1 MEHIKT
7 IDEYIAA
14 EMGGKIVR
22 KRNSPM
28 AHIAVLAIG
37 VVLLVL
43 LHSTHAA
50 DSVQAMMLTAGIICL
65 VVGLVLTAMN
75 LSGAMWHYK
84 YIATGSRMKEYKVYL
99 SPEDYRVAYD
109 ALTTGAT
116 GDLATVKPVVSS
128 NSALRVLHS
137 KDGSIALVQGGRYD
151 TGHFEAETPVKVL
164 VGTEVAAIE
173 ALCR

>member
-28 AHIAVLAIG
+28 AHIAVLALG

-43 LHSTHAA
+43 LHNTHAA

-84 YIATGSRMKEYKVYL
+84 YIATGSRMKDKKIYL
-99 SPEDYRVAYD
+99 GQNDYSK
-109 ALTTGAT
+109 ALSVLDG
-116 GDLATVKPVVSS
+116 GDKSQLSDVLPVVSS
-128 NSALRVLHS
+128 NCALRVLRS
-137 KDGSIALVQGGRYD
+137 KDDSIALVQGGRYD
-151 TGHFEAETPVKVL
+151 TGHFEVETPVVSF
-164 VGTEVAAIE
+164 VGTEVAVID
-173 ALCR
+173 ALCK